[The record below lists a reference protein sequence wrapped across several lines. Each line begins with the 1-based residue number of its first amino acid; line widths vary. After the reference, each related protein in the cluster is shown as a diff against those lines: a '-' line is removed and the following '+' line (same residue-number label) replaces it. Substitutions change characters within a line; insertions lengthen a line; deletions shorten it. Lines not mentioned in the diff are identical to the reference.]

1 MACKIYVPATEVCGF
16 FLKNKKRLEDG
27 VELIAENCEYG
38 IEVYLTE
45 ALGLPKVEVYA
56 DGDLVYEETV
66 IDRECCAETMENVYD
81 TYLTDNV
88 VKILSGEDEISQDD
102 EIDQRETELDMLVTD
117 FITGVMST
125 GGYFD
130 SGAADADEIVDD
142 CKEHFLEYLARKHG
156 LRVYRPMYLEDED
169 GNEFFDEYPYECM
182 EFDDED
188 VTD

>member
-1 MACKIYVPATEVCGF
+1 MACKIYVPASEVCGF
-16 FLKNKKRLEDG
+16 FLKNKKRLEAG
-27 VELIAENCEYG
+27 AELIAENCEYG
-38 IEVYLTE
+38 VEVFLAE
-45 ALGLPKVEVYA
+45 ALGLPKIEVYA
-56 DGDLVYEETV
+56 DDDLVYEEAV
-66 IDRECCAETMENVYD
+66 IDRECCAETVEDIYD

-88 VKILSGEDEISQDD
+88 VKILSGENEISQDD